1 MAKKQKAEATVVENE
16 TQTTPVQEPVAEVS
30 PREQKRLLRQ
40 AEKEKA
46 KAEKEQ
52 LKAKKAKQKKEK
64 KTNKFVKKVKETGS
78 ELKKVTWPSFSTVVK
93 NTGIVLAFVLIST
106 VVLFG
111 FEYLLG
117 LLYNLF
123 TKSL

>member
-1 MAKKQKAEATVVENE
+1 MAKQE
-16 TQTTPVQEPVAEVS
+16 TKEQVAQPTTTEVS
-30 PREQKRLLRQ
+30 PKEQKRLLKQ
-40 AEKEKA
+40 AEKQKA
-46 KAEKEQ
+46 QAEKEQ

-64 KTNKFVKKVKETGS
+64 KTNKLVKKVKETGS

-93 NTGIVLAFVLIST
+93 STSIVLAFVLIST
-106 VVLFG
+106 IVLFG